1 MRSRTSTSCAAAA
14 RTSSSPCSTTYAR
27 PPERVP
33 GAARAPQPK
42 RARCAGTGAM
52 ARDRGRRGAERM
64 TRLRDGGGRGG
75 RTAAARAHGGRGR
88 GRANLR
94 QTNGRPP
101 SGHQQQRRRREP
113 GEPGRWVPGR
123 VATPAAAAAAAAGA
137 GRQPD
142 GHPEQLPAAPV
153 HGQPPGPLLGGHAA
167 AGAQLCQGAP
177 PVSGSSARRARA
189 HAFPPWRAGARGE
202 RGGDQRGERR
212 GEAGA
217 QLRPLPERGPAGR
230 APAEPR
236 PRLLGRSGGAGRGR
250 QGAGAPRTG
259 GGRRPRRRL
268 RAVARALGWR
278 VGGGPARHRARRLGG
293 VGSDGGD

>member
-1 MRSRTSTSCAAAA
+1 MGMAAVRVAGDGPGLHQRA
-14 RTSSSPCSTTYAR
+14 RGH
-27 PPERVP
+27 P
-33 GAARAPQPK
+33 GA
-42 RARCAGTGAM
+42 G
-52 ARDRGRRGAERM
+52 GR
-64 TRLRDGGGRGG
+64 RLRDGGGRGG

-123 VATPAAAAAAAAGA
+123 VATPAAAAAAAGA

-153 HGQPPGPLLGGHAA
+153 HGQPPGALLGGHAA
-167 AGAQLCQGAP
+167 AGAQLCQ
-177 PVSGSSARRARA
+177 
-189 HAFPPWRAGARGE
+189 GARGE

-236 PRLLGRSGGAGRGR
+236 PRLLGRSGGAGRGG
-250 QGAGAPRTG
+250 QGAGAPSAG
-259 GGRRPRRRL
+259 GGRRPRQRL

-293 VGSDGGD
+293 AGSDGGDGVQDSRGVLPAAASDPPAAPTRHPVEEPLLA